1 MLKQTTEYPV
11 GADLLLGAES
21 FLTDLSIEDEAL
33 ITGGD
38 RSNSNSRSRRR
49 PRRRRPR
56 RRRLRRS
63 ST

>member
-1 MLKQTTEYPV
+1 MLKQIMENPI

-49 PRRRRPR
+49 RRRRRRPR
-56 RRRLRRS
+56 RS
-63 ST
+63 NT